1 METIGKVIFAI
12 GIILVVA
19 GLGLWFFGDK
29 LTWLGHL
36 PGDIRVERPG
46 FRFYAPITTMIIISV
61 VLSILLSII
70 ARLFK

>member
-1 METIGKVIFAI
+1 METLGKAIFSL
-12 GIILVVA
+12 GVVLVLI

-36 PGDIRVERPG
+36 PGDIRVERPS

-61 VLSILLSII
+61 VLSIVLSII

>member
-1 METIGKVIFAI
+1 METLGKAIVGIGVT
-12 GIILVVA
+12 LVVI
-19 GLGLWFFGDK
+19 GLCLWFFGDK

-36 PGDIRVERPG
+36 PGDIRIEQPG
-46 FRFYAPITTMIIISV
+46 FRLYAPITTMIILSV

>member
-1 METIGKVIFAI
+1 METLGKTIFSLGVILTLI
-12 GIILVVA
+12 

-46 FRFYAPITTMIIISV
+46 FQIYAPITTMIIISV
-61 VLSILLSII
+61 VLSIVLSII